1 MLDRLTNYI
10 LFFTFCIAGC
20 TPLLKNDRGKY
31 ITSIPQTP
39 KTLDIP
45 KYANGYPFTY
55 WHFCKQKEKQLGL
68 ESPERTIDSLRYR
81 VWITNPIGTK
91 NQSHGLIEIKYDSS
105 KWTGR
110 LILMR
115 VDLDARHLSETI
127 NKFDTWNLTPKTSWN
142 SIIDSLIKLKIDSL
156 PTDEKIQNYYTEDT
170 RYNNNEA
177 TYSFEYSTRS
187 NYRFYQYNNIYR
199 VPDKFWQAKNVVLV
213 GNLLEREFKWDSIA
227 RKYFKLNY

>member
-1 MLDRLTNYI
+1 MTNRIVKYI
-10 LFFTFCIAGC
+10 FFLFCISGC
-20 TPLLKNDRGKY
+20 TPLLKRESVKY
-31 ITSIPQTP
+31 ITPIPPTT

-68 ESPERTIDSLRYR
+68 ESPERTTDSLRFR
-81 VWITNPIGTK
+81 IWITNPIGTK
-91 NQSHGLIEIKYDSS
+91 NQPHGLIEIKYDSS
-105 KWTGR
+105 KWIGQ

-115 VDLDARHLSETI
+115 VDLNVHTLSETI
-127 NKFDTWNLTPKTSWN
+127 KKFDAWNLVPITSWN
-142 SIIDSLIKLKIDSL
+142 SIIDSLMKLKIDSL
-156 PTDEKIQNYYTEDT
+156 PTDEKIQNYYTEET
-170 RYNNNEA
+170 RYRNNQP

-199 VPDKFWQAKNVVLV
+199 VPDKFWQPKNVILI
-213 GNLLEREFKWDSIA
+213 GDLLEREFKWDSLA